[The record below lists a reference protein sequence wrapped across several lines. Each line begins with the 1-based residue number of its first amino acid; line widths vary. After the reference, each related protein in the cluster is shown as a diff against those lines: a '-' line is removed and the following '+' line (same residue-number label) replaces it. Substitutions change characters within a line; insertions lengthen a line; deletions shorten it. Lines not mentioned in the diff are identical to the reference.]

1 VHVRRDRASNKRIA
15 HSLGSS
21 FTVCRFTPTVRAMV
35 TELIGRKW
43 AYSFVLLV
51 LGCGNSGAE
60 KPKESSDRALGCGKM
75 SMSAA
80 RQLSLDGFDG
90 LYYVSLPPDYDAQRP
105 YPLGFAF
112 HGDNRDHYDCRS
124 TDCYGF
130 QDALGKEAVLVYM
143 QSLRANAVT
152 EGGWGDERENN
163 AAFFEA
169 VLDSVES
176 EFCIDEKRVF
186 VAGTSSGAIF
196 ANLVACRYGDRL
208 LAAAPIAGS
217 LPEGEGCRGT
227 PAALL
232 IHGVDDPHVPFE
244 KGELARDFYL
254 SQNGCS
260 AVAEPDVASMH
271 SAIREKRDAAPTVE
285 DIACADYQGCS
296 TPVRWCEHSFGGY
309 DLSTHGWPPAGG
321 ALIRDFVQGLQ

>member
-1 VHVRRDRASNKRIA
+1 
-15 HSLGSS
+15 
-21 FTVCRFTPTVRAMV
+21 MV
-35 TELIGRKW
+35 VEAIGRKW
-43 AYSFVLLV
+43 ALAFVLLV
-51 LGCGNSGAE
+51 LGCGSSGPEDA
-60 KPKESSDRALGCGKM
+60 KENSDRVQGCGKT
-75 SMSAA
+75 SVSGALE
-80 RQLSLDGFDG
+80 LSIDGFDG
-90 LYYVSLPPDYDAQRP
+90 LYYVSLPSDYDAQRT

-130 QDALGKEAVLVYM
+130 QQAFADEAVLVYM
-143 QSLRANAVT
+143 RSLRAPSTAI
-152 EGGWGDERENN
+152 EGGWGDERESN

-169 VLDSVES
+169 VLERTES
-176 EFCIDEKRVF
+176 EFCIDKKRVF
-186 VAGTSSGAIF
+186 VTGTSSGAIF

-208 LAAAPIAGS
+208 LAAAPVAGS
-217 LPEGEGCRGT
+217 LPEDEGCRGK

-260 AVAEPDVASMH
+260 GAAEPDVASVH
-271 SAIREKRDAAPTVE
+271 SAIREKRDATPTVE

-296 TPVRWCEHSFGGY
+296 TPVRWCEHSYGGY
-309 DLSTHGWPPAGG
+309 DSSTHGWPPAGG
-321 ALIRDFVQGLQ
+321 ELIHDFVQGLP